1 MDSLIIALV
10 ILLVIINIGVVFFL
24 IRNKSEKPIN
34 PEQTFKDEFNSF
46 KESFGQSFGSMS
58 KEIAKD
64 MTGALTKVDEK
75 VSVFNQQVSELNK
88 SQDNFS
94 RILSG
99 VKTYGTLAEF
109 GLGALLK
116 DLLPASQFIANAKMK
131 DDTSET
137 VEFAIKLKDVL
148 LPIDSHWPVEK
159 YKAID
164 DAYNANDKESQAEA
178 RKDLAAAFRLKA
190 KTVNLKYI
198 APPKSTDFAIVY
210 VPTEGLFSELS
221 SYRDPKTKELLLQE
235 LRTKYKVTV
244 SGPNTLSALL
254 QSYHLGFQTL
264 KVQQHATQIYSDLRN
279 ISSRFDKHFDRA
291 SIVALYTAKNI
302 IDCGFADS
310 RYDSKLA
317 DMVNNIVKII
327 DLYSENPFVTQQTIA
342 EQLNIS
348 QAQLLNIN
356 TVMRNSNFVQQVI
369 TQDIRNQQYWKN
381 TIIPLNTKW
390 YNTQCTR

>member
-1 MDSLIIALV
+1 MDSIVALLA
-10 ILLVIINIGVVFFL
+10 ICLLVANFIAVIFL
-24 IRNKSEKPIN
+24 IKRKQPDQIDNNQI
-34 PEQTFKDEFNSF
+34 FKDEVSSLKNSF
-46 KESFGQSFGSMS
+46 NQSFGSMS

-75 VSVFNQQVSELNK
+75 VGVFNRQVSELNK

-94 RILSG
+94 KILSG

-116 DLLPASQFIANAKMK
+116 DLLQASQFISNVKMK
-131 DDTSET
+131 EDTSET
-137 VEFAIKLKDVL
+137 VEFAIKLQDVIL
-148 LPIDSHWPVEK
+148 TIDSHWHVEK

-164 DAYNANDKESQAEA
+164 DAYSANDKDAQSEA

-190 KTVNLKYI
+190 KAVNMKYI

-210 VPTEGLFSELS
+210 VPTEGLFAELS

-235 LRTKYKVTV
+235 LRTKYKVTI

-279 ISSRFDKHFDRA
+279 ISSRFDKHFDGIKDLRKKLEQA
-291 SIVALYTAKNI
+291 MTATDGFGRDARSIMNTLSNI
-302 IDCGFADS
+302 KD
-310 RYDSKLA
+310 
-317 DMVNNIVKII
+317 
-327 DLYSENPFVTQQTIA
+327 P
-342 EQLNIS
+342 
-348 QAQLLNIN
+348 
-356 TVMRNSNFVQQVI
+356 QQVKDTLEENSEKI
-369 TQDIRNQQYWKN
+369 KILK
-381 TIIPLNTKW
+381 
-390 YNTQCTR
+390 